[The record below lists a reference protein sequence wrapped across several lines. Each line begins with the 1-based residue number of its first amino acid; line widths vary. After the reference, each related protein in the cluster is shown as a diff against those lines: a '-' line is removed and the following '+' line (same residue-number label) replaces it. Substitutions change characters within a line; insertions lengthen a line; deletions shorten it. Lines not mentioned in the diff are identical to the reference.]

1 MKFEATIGLEI
12 HAELAT
18 KTKTFCSCKNE
29 FGAKPNTNVCPVCLG
44 LYGALPRLNKKAVEL
59 AVKAGL
65 CFESKINKLAYFE
78 RKNYFYPDLSKG
90 YQISQLKMPFCVG
103 GFVELDSGKKVH
115 LNRIQ
120 LEEDAGKL
128 LHISK
133 TVGTK
138 VDYNR
143 GGTPLIEIVTEP
155 ELCCADEAVEFVQK
169 VREIL
174 VFAGIAHCK
183 MEQGGLRADVNV
195 SIRPVGAQE
204 FGTKV
209 EMKNINSFRA
219 IKRAIDFEIARQTEI
234 LQSGKL
240 VEQETR
246 KWDDVKCKSFAMRN
260 KENSKDYRYFEDPD
274 IMRVRLDETDIS
286 RFKAELP
293 MLAKERRQMYEQK
306 FGLSHYEAER
316 LTSSVETANFF
327 EECEQILHSPK
338 KLASWIIVGLFSM
351 LVEGQTLQEL
361 ISPQHL
367 CELENLV
374 QDGKI
379 TKNVADTLL
388 KKVVEQKQSPTS
400 IAQKE
405 SLLGGVSKEQIANI
419 LKEFAQENPKAVQ
432 DFWANPDKVILF
444 VVGYVKKK
452 TQGKADTELVKV
464 LAKQILNKK

>member
-240 VEQETR
+240 VE
-246 KWDDVKCKSFAMRN
+246 
-260 KENSKDYRYFEDPD
+260 
-274 IMRVRLDETDIS
+274 
-286 RFKAELP
+286 
-293 MLAKERRQMYEQK
+293 
-306 FGLSHYEAER
+306 
-316 LTSSVETANFF
+316 
-327 EECEQILHSPK
+327 
-338 KLASWIIVGLFSM
+338 
-351 LVEGQTLQEL
+351 
-361 ISPQHL
+361 
-367 CELENLV
+367 
-374 QDGKI
+374 
-379 TKNVADTLL
+379 
-388 KKVVEQKQSPTS
+388 
-400 IAQKE
+400 
-405 SLLGGVSKEQIANI
+405 
-419 LKEFAQENPKAVQ
+419 
-432 DFWANPDKVILF
+432 
-444 VVGYVKKK
+444 
-452 TQGKADTELVKV
+452 
-464 LAKQILNKK
+464 